1 MRSRDTVPDVFSR
14 HARAYREHLVRALAR
29 GEARG
34 RTLLVELL
42 RVRPG
47 ERVLDLGCG
56 PGTLTAELARA
67 AGPAG
72 LVLGVDLAPGMLAL
86 AAASAPPPVRLARMD
101 AERLALPDETFD
113 AVACGHTLQLCPDVG
128 AALREA
134 RRVLRPGGRLAASVP
149 GAGPPGGAWQAVD
162 DALAGLVP
170 DGPAPPDGA
179 AARQL
184 LGDPERTL
192 LALLAAGFNAA
203 GAASVPEVTRHT
215 GPEALVAATFRWWSC
230 AWRLEALSEPER
242 ERARAEAVRRLRDR
256 LGDGPLELV
265 GSTRLLWGTCS

>member
-1 MRSRDTVPDVFSR
+1 MRSQDTDVFSR
-14 HARAYREHLVRALAR
+14 HAGAYREHLVRALER

-56 PGTLTAELARA
+56 PGTLTGTLARA

-72 LVLGVDLAPGMLAL
+72 LVLGVDLAAGMLAL

-101 AERLALPDETFD
+101 VERLGLAAGTFD
-113 AVACGHTLQLCPDVG
+113 AVACGHTLQLCPDVEG
-128 AALREA
+128 VLREA

-149 GAGPPGGAWQAVD
+149 GPGPDGGAGQALD
-162 DALAGLVP
+162 EALAGLLPAGP
-170 DGPAPPDGA
+170 DLPAGA
-179 AARQL
+179 GAREL

-192 LALLAAGFNAA
+192 RALRAAGFAA
-203 GAASVPEVTRHT
+203 AAVASVPEVTRHA
-215 GPEALVAATFRWWSC
+215 GPEELVAATFRWWSC
-230 AWRLEALSEPER
+230 AWRLEALSEVER

-256 LGDGPLELV
+256 LGDGPLELA
-265 GSTRLLWGTCS
+265 GSTRLLWGIRP